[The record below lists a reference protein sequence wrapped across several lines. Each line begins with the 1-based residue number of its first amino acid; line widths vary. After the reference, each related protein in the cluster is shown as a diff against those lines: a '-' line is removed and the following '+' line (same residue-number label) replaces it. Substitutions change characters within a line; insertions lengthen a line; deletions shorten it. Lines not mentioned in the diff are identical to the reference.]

1 MRKLLQQARS
11 AATSME
17 KLVAA
22 ENWDLMI
29 LRILEE
35 TSRTLRKKVQEEKAK
50 LRQL

>member
-11 AATSME
+11 AATQ
-17 KLVAA
+17 LVAA

-50 LRQL
+50 LRQLSL